1 MTSRIIK
8 DEELL
13 GKLVIDHKA
22 KIVGKVTDLGVS
34 YDGKAVITV
43 QSETPEGTKE
53 EFFYMDRI
61 AAIGDVI
68 LLKPPTEA
76 RTPITPVTPAFPGP
90 APPSVPAPAKQI
102 PSPPPPPT
110 SERVVIC
117 PVCGAKNRPTAKF
130 CIKCGTKLVP

>member
-1 MTSRIIK
+1 MASRIIK

-13 GKLVIDHKA
+13 GKLVIDHNA
-22 KIVGKVTDLGVS
+22 KIVGKVADLGVS
-34 YDGKAVITV
+34 CDGKAVITV
-43 QSETPEGTKE
+43 QSETDEGVKE
-53 EFFYMDRI
+53 EFIYMDRI

-76 RTPITPVTPAFPGP
+76 RRPIPVPPVTPAFPGP
-90 APPSVPAPAKQI
+90 APPPATQI
-102 PSPPPPPT
+102 PSQPIPE
-110 SERVVIC
+110 SERVVVC